1 MGVHTNHPGLA
12 FEKALT
18 YGSLSRMKVDNM
30 REEHEERLIQNAEK
44 AAAEQKAAE
53 EAKKADEPRKPYG
66 FIAVS
71 IGDGLGEIFKGIG
84 ADYLIEGGQTMNPS
98 TEDMLNA
105 IDKVHADT
113 IFILPNNK
121 NIILAAEQ
129 AKHLTEDKQIIVVPS
144 KTVPQGITALINFM
158 PDLSP
163 EENLDVMTQEM
174 QRVKTGQVTYAVR
187 TTCIDGMDITEG
199 DIMGIGDK
207 GMLAVGKS
215 IDATTLDM
223 LQAMLDEE
231 SELITIYY
239 GSDVTEKDASQLLR
253 QAQDRFP
260 GYEIELQ
267 PGGQPIY
274 YYLISVE

>member
-1 MGVHTNHPGLA
+1 
-12 FEKALT
+12 
-18 YGSLSRMKVDNM
+18 
-30 REEHEERLIQNAEK
+30 
-44 AAAEQKAAE
+44 
-53 EAKKADEPRKPYG
+53 
-66 FIAVS
+66 
-71 IGDGLGEIFKGIG
+71 
-84 ADYLIEGGQTMNPS
+84 
-98 TEDMLNA
+98 MLNA
-105 IDKVHADT
+105 IDKVNADT

-129 AKHLTEDKQIIVVPS
+129 AKHLTEDKKIIVVPS

-158 PDLSP
+158 PDLTP
-163 EENLDVMTQEM
+163 EENLETMTEEM

-223 LQAMLDEE
+223 LQEMLDEE